1 MWYYSDLND
10 IGTLNTSLQLT
21 LKLRTP
27 IGLSDRAMPLV
38 LQRNLLEPF
47 GMVKGLQDVQVLGNH
62 SDEIEK
68 RLRIS
73 METPYRPAEKCL
85 EDATNLSDAGIV
97 ASKTDPARAI
107 ALYLEAFEKIHII
120 CDGRRRSV
128 WGDGWFN
135 IRLVG
140 GRFDGEIGHVVKLI
154 LRTRLVLNI
163 IKAYLDLKEYHEAL
177 FWGDRTIDLIRKST
191 GSNDDEP
198 VLGFPA
204 AMELGKIYYLSGI
217 AAKVL
222 GNTLEARRYLRVAAG
237 YLPRDEEIKEEL
249 ASVSPLL
256 D

>member
-163 IKAYLDLKEYHEAL
+163 IKAYLDLKEYEEAL
-177 FWGDRTIDLIRKST
+177 FWGERAIELIKKAAST
-191 GSNDDEP
+191 NDDEP
-198 VLGFPA
+198 VLSFPA
-204 AMELGKIYYLSGI
+204 AMELGKIYYYSGI

-222 GNTLEARRYLRVAAG
+222 GNTLKARRYMLVATG
-237 YLPRDEEIKEEL
+237 YPRDEEEL